1 MAENTF
7 HKLRDEIENGILK
20 GEFEPGERLD
30 EVQLATHFGV
40 SRTPIREALMQLSA
54 IGLVEI
60 RPRRGAVVVDPGPER
75 VFEMFEVMAELEGMA
90 GALAARR
97 LTNEDRGALL
107 SAYDKCE
114 TAAISEDPDGY
125 YYENEAFHLAIYA
138 ASHSS
143 FLKEQCAAL
152 HRRLRPYR
160 RLQLHVRNRMKA
172 SLKEHSEIVEA
183 ILAGDA
189 EAARSLLRNHI
200 AVQGDRFSDLVSN
213 LGKRA
218 RLKSSTA

>member
-1 MAENTF
+1 
-7 HKLRDEIENGILK
+7 
-20 GEFEPGERLD
+20 
-30 EVQLATHFGV
+30 
-40 SRTPIREALMQLSA
+40 
-54 IGLVEI
+54 
-60 RPRRGAVVVDPGPER
+60 
-75 VFEMFEVMAELEGMA
+75 MFEVMAELEGMA
-90 GALAARR
+90 GGLAARR
-97 LTNEDRGALL
+97 HTNQDREALL
-107 SAYDKCE
+107 AAHVKCE
-114 TAAISEDPDGY
+114 NATISEDPDGY

-138 ASHSS
+138 ASHSG
-143 FLKEQCAAL
+143 FLEEQCVAL

-172 SLKEHSEIVEA
+172 SLREHGEIVEA

-189 EAARSLLRNHI
+189 EAARSLLRKHI